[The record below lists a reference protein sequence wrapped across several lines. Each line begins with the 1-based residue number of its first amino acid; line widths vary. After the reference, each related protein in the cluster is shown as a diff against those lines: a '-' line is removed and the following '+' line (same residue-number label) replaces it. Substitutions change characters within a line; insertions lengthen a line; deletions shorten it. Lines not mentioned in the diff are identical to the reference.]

1 MILPDYEIHR
11 RLAGVAHAQKLVIEP
26 FVPQHV
32 QPATIDLT
40 LDRRFKI
47 MVNRGI
53 PIDPYNLMVDSLY
66 EEVTVPYG
74 GTFSLEP
81 DMFVLGSTVER
92 FEFPSDLSGRLEG
105 KSSLARLGLVV
116 HSTAGFFD
124 PGFKGTCTLEFSSFG
139 PSPILLYPGMK
150 IAHMSFHLMDGPART
165 PYGEDGLGSKYQGQ
179 DGPVESRYEMNDRP
193 VLS

>member
-1 MILPDYEIHR
+1 MILPDTAIHR
-11 RLAGVAHAQKLVIEP
+11 RVAGVTHAPKLVIEP

-53 PIDPYNLMVDSLY
+53 PIDPYNLHVDSLY
-66 EEVTVPYG
+66 EEVTVPLG
-74 GTFSLEP
+74 GYFSLEP

-92 FEFPSDLSGRLEG
+92 FEFPADLTGRLEG

-124 PGFKGTCTLEFSSFG
+124 PGFKGTCTLEFSSSA

-150 IAHMSFHLMDGPART
+150 IAHMSFHLMDGRSNK
-165 PYGEDGLGSKYQGQ
+165 PYGSDGLGSKYQDQ
-179 DGPVESRYEMNDRP
+179 DGPIESRYELNGRP
-193 VLS
+193 AS